1 MRDNQNDYGGYVYK
15 EYCQRITE
23 WSIEVGEKKKSVK
36 RLIKV
41 GKERR
46 NERG

>member
-1 MRDNQNDYGGYVYK
+1 MRDKQNDYGGYVYK

-23 WSIEVGEKKKSVK
+23 WSIEWVEKKKSVK

-41 GKERR
+41 VKEKR